1 MLTRRRLLIG
11 LLIAMALIAPVVCW
25 SVWRAISLPRPIR
38 AYERIRLGMTPD
50 EVERAIG
57 MPPGEFAPLTAYMS
71 RGYPQYIRESGLP
84 SETADAEWV
93 HARMTVQRWRWEEY
107 AIYVAFDED
116 EKAVGYYLLQ
126 WPGAWTPPSFFDRLR
141 EFVGL

>member
-11 LLIAMALIAPVVCW
+11 LLIAMAPIAPVVCW
-25 SVWRAISLPRPIR
+25 TVWRAISLPRPIR
-38 AYERIRLGMTPD
+38 AYERIRLGMTPA

-57 MPPGEFAPLTAYMS
+57 MPPGEFAPLTASMS

-93 HARMTVQRWRWEEY
+93 HAKVTVQRWRWEEY
-107 AIYVAFDED
+107 AIYVAFDE
-116 EKAVGYYLLQ
+116 EQKAVGYYLLR
-126 WPGAWTPPSFFDRLR
+126 WPDAGAPPSFFDRLR